1 MIIPS
6 FDIVEQCDSNDS
18 RIIHD
23 EELNFL
29 DKSGKKREKKKEKK
43 KTKNG
48 KIIGVNYRYITRKNT
63 RKTSITIY

>member
-1 MIIPS
+1 MYKLKKILIIPS

-29 DKSGKKREKKKEKK
+29 DKSGKKREKKKRENKQKMEK
-43 KTKNG
+43 
-48 KIIGVNYRYITRKNT
+48 
-63 RKTSITIY
+63 